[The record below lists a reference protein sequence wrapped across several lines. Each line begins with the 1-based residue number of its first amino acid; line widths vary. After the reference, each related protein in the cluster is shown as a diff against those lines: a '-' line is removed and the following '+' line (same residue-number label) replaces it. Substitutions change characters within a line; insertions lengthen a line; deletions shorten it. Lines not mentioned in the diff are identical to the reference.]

1 MSVLTQGTEIFLL
14 APTAA
19 DPSVFEVLKV
29 ACPTAFD
36 PGSESADD
44 IDDTCLDERDTRS
57 IRAGLTSP
65 GEASA
70 TINTDPKMASHFRLF
85 ELKQSKQKL
94 LWAVGWSDGG
104 PAIVPTVAVGE
115 EDFELPNTRTW
126 LIFRG
131 TLATF
136 PFAFESNSVVQ
147 SAMTIK
153 RSGPLQWVRKVG
165 V

>member
-1 MSVLTQGTEIFLL
+1 MSVLTQGTEIFVL

-19 DPSVFEVLKV
+19 DPTVFEVLKV

-70 TINTDPKMASHFRLF
+70 TINTDPKMASHLRLF
-85 ELKQSKQKL
+85 QLKKDKRKL
-94 LWAVGWSDGG
+94 LWAVGWSDGD
-104 PAIVPTVAVGE
+104 AAPTVAVDE
-115 EDFELPNTRTW
+115 EDFVLLDTRTW
-126 LIFRG
+126 LIFQG

-153 RSGPLQWVRKVG
+153 RSGALEWVKKVG
-165 V
+165 A